1 MLRVHIKYKTPEY
14 HKESLHHV
22 DTTPQK
28 ESVFICIYSE
38 QARDGEKPPE
48 KKVK

>member
-1 MLRVHIKYKTPEY
+1 MLRVHIKYKPSEY

-38 QARDGEKPPE
+38 QARNGEDPSE
-48 KKVK
+48 KKVE